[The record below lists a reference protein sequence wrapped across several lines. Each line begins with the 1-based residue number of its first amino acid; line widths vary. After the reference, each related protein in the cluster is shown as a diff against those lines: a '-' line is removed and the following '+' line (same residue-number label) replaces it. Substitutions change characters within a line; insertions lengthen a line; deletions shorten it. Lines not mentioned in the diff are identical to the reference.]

1 MRKRTNKKTPVK
13 SEDVFANEDDE
24 DDELS
29 NSKGKGEATKGR
41 QDNSLSVLTKKF
53 IDLIKNSENAT
64 IDLNEAV

>member
-13 SEDVFANEDDE
+13 SEEVFANEEEEDE
-24 DDELS
+24 ELS
-29 NSKGKGEATKGR
+29 GNSKGKGEAARGR

-64 IDLNEAV
+64 IDLN